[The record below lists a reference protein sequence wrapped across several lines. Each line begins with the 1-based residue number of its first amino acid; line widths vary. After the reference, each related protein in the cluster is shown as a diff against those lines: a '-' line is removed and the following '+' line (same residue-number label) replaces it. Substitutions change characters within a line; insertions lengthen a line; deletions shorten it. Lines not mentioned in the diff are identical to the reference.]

1 MIDQSTLKGR
11 VVLAALRLA
20 AERPWRD
27 VALRDIADASEATL
41 ADLRSDFGSKTAVV
55 VAINRELDRLVIS
68 KTFRTTAGQPVRDTL
83 FEVVMSRFDAMQP
96 YKSAIRSIVR
106 DAGGAD
112 RALIGSL
119 IRSQHWM
126 LQAAGID
133 TEGGIGRARVWGL
146 ASIYGDVFRTWL
158 DDEDPGMA
166 RTMAAL
172 DRRLRSG
179 ERTMQG
185 VEAVVGGVHRMGE
198 TVRDAL
204 RRRPSGMKAEDVV
217 PPADRPA
224 GTPGF

>member
-1 MIDQSTLKGR
+1 MSDQSTLKSR
-11 VVLAALRLA
+11 VVAAALRLA
-20 AERPWRD
+20 AERPWKE
-27 VALRDIADASEATL
+27 VALRDIADAAGATL
-41 ADLRSDFGSKTAVV
+41 ADLRSDFGSKAAVL
-55 VAINRELDRLVIS
+55 VAINRELDRLVMS
-68 KTFRTTAGQPVRDTL
+68 KNFRSAAGQPVRDTL

-96 YKSAIRSIVR
+96 YKPAIRSIVR
-106 DAGGAD
+106 DAGGPD

-126 LQAAGID
+126 LQAAGLD

-146 ASIYGDVFRTWL
+146 ASVYGDVFRTWL
-158 DDEDPGMA
+158 DDDDPGLA

-185 VEAVVGGVHRMGE
+185 IEAVCGGIGRMGD
-198 TVRDAL
+198 TVREAL
-204 RRRPSGMKAEDVV
+204 KRRPGRV
-217 PPADRPA
+217 PPADHEASADRPA